1 MQSKTGK
8 SSLADDIDILRH
20 DFEAALGY
28 CRDPDAIICLGHL
41 IKTIADVPADILR
54 AYTELFDGLQDS
66 EMLQQLIEYVRGGR
80 CIARNATEF
89 VGRFISKATA
99 G

>member
-1 MQSKTGK
+1 
-8 SSLADDIDILRH
+8 
-20 DFEAALGY
+20 
-28 CRDPDAIICLGHL
+28 
-41 IKTIADVPADILR
+41 LR

-89 VGRFISKATA
+89 VGQFISEATTA
-99 G
+99 

>member
-1 MQSKTGK
+1 
-8 SSLADDIDILRH
+8 
-20 DFEAALGY
+20 
-28 CRDPDAIICLGHL
+28 
-41 IKTIADVPADILR
+41 LR

-66 EMLQQLIEYVRGGR
+66 EMLQQLIEDVHGGR
-80 CIARNATEF
+80 WLPRNATEF